1 MILIDTKVWELV
13 IVTILSNFKLLTS
26 FCTYPK
32 ILKRFLFWPLTFTA
46 TALISSLESL
56 PRINLVAT
64 CYSIKQTQER
74 KQREREREPGKRE
87 KRKEKRR
94 EKRREEGGE
103 AGRGEARD

>member
-32 ILKRFLFWPLTFTA
+32 ILKRFLFCPLTFTA
-46 TALISSLESL
+46 TTLISFLESL
-56 PRINLVAT
+56 PRINRVVT
-64 CYSIKQTQER
+64 CYSIKQTQEK
-74 KQREREREPGKRE
+74 KQREREPGKRE

-94 EKRREEGGE
+94 EKRRVEGGE